1 MSLLLNRT
9 CPEAR
14 SSQPSRNIKGI
25 MRWLSLLFLTVVLY
39 GTASAEWVRVG
50 GTHKY
55 DGYVDMATIGPSE
68 HAVTL
73 WTMRDFTVT
82 RQVAR
87 GSYRSMK
94 AKKQYDCRNSRSRV
108 LFTKYY
114 AEQMGKG
121 RLVYQGQGTKQW
133 AKVAPGS
140 DSEAEWKVACR
151 KV

>member
-1 MSLLLNRT
+1 MM
-9 CPEAR
+9 
-14 SSQPSRNIKGI
+14 I
-25 MRWLSLLFLTVVLY
+25 RWLAVGVLTCLSC

-55 DGYVDMATIGPSE
+55 VGYVDMATIGPSD
-68 HAVTL
+68 HMVTL
-73 WTMRDFTVT
+73 WTLKDFTVT

-87 GSYRSMK
+87 GPYRSTRT
-94 AKKQYDCRNSRSRV
+94 KKQYDCRNNRSRL
-108 LFTKYY
+108 LFAKYY

-121 RLVYQGQGTKQW
+121 RLVYQGKGTKQW

-140 DSEAEWKVACR
+140 DGEAEWKVACR